1 LNKPPLEELL
11 LKVDSRYTLAVA
23 AAQRARVIMNE
34 SNEDEVYRGDKP
46 VTRAL
51 KEIGNGT
58 VVYKK
63 VSSSNKNVEEEGNC

>member
-1 LNKPPLEELL
+1 MNKPPLEELL

-23 AAQRARVIMNE
+23 AAQRARAIMNE
-34 SNEDEVYRGDKP
+34 SHGDEDYQGDKP

-51 KEIGNGT
+51 KERCEGK

-63 VSSSNKNVEEEGNC
+63 VSLSDNKVLEDEI